1 MSGESATYTVRW
13 YHQRDKCWRTAR
25 FYGDSGKQLL
35 DAAMHHFVEDG
46 VPHDQPVILYGPQP
60 SLGEIL
66 HRRIG
71 DQAEA
76 LDRGHE
82 PDAITFNGIS
92 VKVVN
97 PILSFRDGDWHE
109 PR

>member
-60 SLGEIL
+60 
-66 HRRIG
+66 
-71 DQAEA
+71 
-76 LDRGHE
+76 
-82 PDAITFNGIS
+82 DAITFNGIS

>member
-1 MSGESATYTVRW
+1 MNVRLKMTDPERETPAVREW
-13 YHQRDKCWRTAR
+13 LDKC
-25 FYGDSGKQLL
+25 
-35 DAAMHHFVEDG
+35 E
-46 VPHDQPVILYGPQP
+46 
-60 SLGEIL
+60 
-66 HRRIG
+66 
-71 DQAEA
+71 EA

-82 PDAITFNGIS
+82 PAAITFNGIS